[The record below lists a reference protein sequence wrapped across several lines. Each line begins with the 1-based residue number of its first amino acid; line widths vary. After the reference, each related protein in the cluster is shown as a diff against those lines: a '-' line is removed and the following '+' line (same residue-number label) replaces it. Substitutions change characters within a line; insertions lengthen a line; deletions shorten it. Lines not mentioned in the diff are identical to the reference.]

1 MLLSDIPE
9 ERGFLSLFPLI
20 HRIPQTA
27 GLQKAL
33 TCSILK
39 VQMVEIPL
47 RCLNCW
53 DHTFAKNLENVLPKS
68 QDDWSRKT
76 FYSYWNVKI
85 KISSSDKH
93 MFKITQSVM
102 DWEKIASK

>member
-1 MLLSDIPE
+1 MTGPE
-9 ERGFLSLFPLI
+9 
-20 HRIPQTA
+20 
-27 GLQKAL
+27 
-33 TCSILK
+33 
-39 VQMVEIPL
+39 
-47 RCLNCW
+47 
-53 DHTFAKNLENVLPKS
+53 
-68 QDDWSRKT
+68 KT